1 MPIKIEPTMIKQ
13 SFYLL
18 VPKNIAAFVE
28 INKETLFSLSV
39 EQNKKKC
46 CLKYEFRKS

>member
-18 VPKNIAAFVE
+18 VPKNIADFVE
-28 INKETLFSLSV
+28 INENTILSLSI
-39 EQNKKKC
+39 EQNKKIC
-46 CLKYEFRKS
+46 LLKYEFKKS

>member
-18 VPKNIAAFVE
+18 VPKNIASLVE
-28 INKETLFSLSV
+28 IDEHTLLTLSIEKSKNK
-39 EQNKKKC
+39 NII
-46 CLKYEFRKS
+46 KYEFTKV